1 MPDTS
6 EVRTMTD
13 LNEYLGQKRPAFRAL
28 KEAAAKPD
36 YAPTPLRARVT
47 AEGRSG
53 IRRIRIRDF
62 QVLSDSPPSFVGYD
76 IGPSSPELALG
87 ALGSCLTHSFL
98 IQAAVHELPLDS
110 LEVEVT
116 GRIDARAGSAG
127 HEDVP
132 VYPHDIAY
140 TVRIVSPASEDDV
153 ATVREAVERS
163 CPILNLL
170 RHPQTLAGRLEHSR
184 LSSKHRIP
192 KRSSHSSVNGGASQG
207 DRP

>member
-76 IGPSSPELALG
+76 IGPSSPELALDG
-87 ALGSCLTHSFL
+87 RQVVAQQIEKFL
-98 IQAAVHELPLDS
+98 NRKCGGCAQ
-110 LEVEVT
+110 
-116 GRIDARAGSAG
+116 R
-127 HEDVP
+127 
-132 VYPHDIAY
+132 
-140 TVRIVSPASEDDV
+140 SPF
-153 ATVREAVERS
+153 
-163 CPILNLL
+163 
-170 RHPQTLAGRLEHSR
+170 
-184 LSSKHRIP
+184 SSG
-192 KRSSHSSVNGGASQG
+192 NW
-207 DRP
+207 